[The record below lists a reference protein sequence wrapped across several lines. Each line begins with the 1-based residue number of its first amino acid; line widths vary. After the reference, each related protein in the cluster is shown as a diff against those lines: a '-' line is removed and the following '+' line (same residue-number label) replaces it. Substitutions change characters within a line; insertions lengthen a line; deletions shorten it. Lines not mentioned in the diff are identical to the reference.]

1 MTHEPKHDEQ
11 ILDYLYGELSDA
23 ERAAFEHR
31 LSEDQEL
38 RAEVDAL
45 GGVRAAYKKLPP
57 AEQSADSAQRMT
69 ALLVQQAAQLHGGG
83 GGTPDRKPDEGEIGK
98 VLPFGA
104 RGRGLRRVLLHPA
117 SGVFAAAAVA
127 LCWVVFKERRQPN
140 FEIAVSDTPLPQ
152 AGSPAPGPALMP
164 AAPAPATPAPAPAPA
179 TPPREP
185 TEEYAKSEQ
194 QTTLATKPADR
205 SAELERAARD
215 QKLEVPA
222 AKGALRK
229 DVAPALDDSL
239 DSGYA
244 SGGGGGKKK
253 VGAYAA
259 ADKRAEAPAP
269 VKTRSASDDLDSFG
283 VGGGAARG
291 PVPVQPPKP
300 EPVAKEMP
308 ASALAGK
315 KAPVRG
321 DSLNFDGLDQKP
333 ASPASTLPKAAVAQ
347 REIPPQPTPPAVVTA
362 PPPPPAAP
370 SGRASA
376 TPSAPA
382 PEGVSGV
389 IAQTQARRN
398 ERVVEELAN
407 QELGGTGSMPSLPS
421 GSASADTYV
430 GRVQK
435 NNADGESARSSNR
448 ARSVDEYAQ
457 NSAPGAS
464 AQLQAQL
471 QNNDSAPRRAYSQ
484 NGADDDAGGVQ
495 LAQLVQ
501 HIKGGRCPDAYT
513 LLRQLEQG
521 APATRGLGEARSLYL
536 RTCMPGQNQN
546 QAQPQGTSPPPAL
559 QLDQNRGERQMMLE
573 APAPPPQNAY
583 APAPSAAPERAAYRA
598 AKPMPA
604 KRATKPAKSKAD
616 AAY

>member
-1 MTHEPKHDEQ
+1 MTHEPKHDER

-69 ALLVQQAAQLHGGG
+69 ALLMQQAAQLHGGG

-164 AAPAPATPAPAPAPA
+164 SAPAAPAAPAPA

-185 TEEYAKSEQ
+185 AEEYAKSEQ
-194 QTTLATKPADR
+194 QATLATKPADR
-205 SAELERAARD
+205 SAELERDARD
-215 QKLEVPA
+215 QKLEAPA

-229 DVAPALDDSL
+229 DVAPALDDSI

-244 SGGGGGKKK
+244 SSGGGKKK
-253 VGAYAA
+253 VSAYAA
-259 ADKRAEAPAP
+259 AEKRAEPPAP
-269 VKTRSASDDLDSFG
+269 VKTRSASDDLDSLG

-300 EPVAKEMP
+300 EPVAKEIP
-308 ASALAGK
+308 AAALAGK
-315 KAPVRG
+315 KAPAPVRG
-321 DSLNFDGLDQKP
+321 DSLNFDGLEQKP
-333 ASPASTLPKAAVAQ
+333 ASPASQLPKAALAQ

-407 QELGGTGSMPSLPS
+407 QELAGTGSMPS

-430 GRVQK
+430 GRVLK

-457 NSAPGAS
+457 NTAPGAS

-471 QNNDSAPRRAYSQ
+471 QNTDNAPRRAYSQ

-546 QAQPQGTSPPPAL
+546 QNQAQPQGTSPTPAL

-598 AKPMPA
+598 AKPMPV
-604 KRATKPAKSKAD
+604 KRAAKPAKAKAD